1 MRLILDTLRYI
12 NLCPCLFSHMYHRLR
27 ELNEVLQNT
36 PASLKEPH
44 RVRWLSLQEAVVAV
58 SRCWPALVGV
68 FGEDAVNGNAVTH
81 GLSKK
86 VEDFLFMGYTQIF
99 MDALPVITRL
109 SKVPRKELVDY
120 DQFQTQLNATKATV
134 AMMADDDSLDS
145 MPHLKAFMDIPQYE
159 DGLIIHSGIPL
170 KVTDQKRQLLK
181 NIKGRYMNE
190 LAAHLDRRFPP
201 DLVNVLSCLNTCL
214 NPRKIQA
221 IPAADLAR
229 HGTNELQIIV
239 QHFQQATDVGVL
251 QDGQPVI
258 DQDRL
263 MQDFPA
269 FKAFAQTHAFNR
281 LPAFAEDL
289 LTNYSDIYPDLATLM
304 AYFLTVPLSSV
315 PLKGHSASKTIKR
328 ARHAIV
334 SVKNGSTKSW
344 ECL

>member
-1 MRLILDTLRYI
+1 M
-12 NLCPCLFSHMYHRLR
+12 
-27 ELNEVLQNT
+27 
-36 PASLKEPH
+36 
-44 RVRWLSLQEAVVAV
+44 AV

-68 FGEDAVNGNAVTH
+68 FGEDAVNGNAVAH

-86 VEDFLFMGYTQIF
+86 VEDFLFVGYTQIF

-109 SKVPRKELVDY
+109 SKVLQKELVDY

-134 AMMADDDSLDS
+134 AMMADDDSLES
-145 MPHLKAFMDIPQYE
+145 MPHLKAFMDIPQDE

-239 QHFQQATDVGVL
+239 QHFQQATDAGVL

-315 PLKGHSASKTIKR
+315 PCERAFSVQNYQKSKTRNRLGEERLDEIMR
-328 ARHAIV
+328 V
-334 SVKNGSTKSW
+334 SINGPHFAKFDY
-344 ECL
+344 ENAAANFMAMQDRRK